1 MRIPDTLAII
11 LAGGAG
17 TRLGCLTN
25 HRAKAVLP
33 VGGTHRLIDISLSNL
48 AHSHISNIG
57 IVEQYLP
64 EPLNAYVAGG
74 RPWDLDR
81 NHGGLQILPPFEGA
95 KGEGFSRGNADALF
109 RQADFIRERDP
120 QFVLVMSADQIYT
133 MNYLDVVTTELDE
146 DVSRYGVVQADEH
159 ARVKAFDYKPEEPI
173 GNVVTTEV
181 FLYRADAL
189 LEAMEILASKG
200 DLGDYG
206 DTLVPWF
213 VENRKVVEHRHTGY
227 WLDLGTIQSYWT
239 ANMQLIDDNGASL
252 DDPLWPIWSAPP
264 QLVPARIDEGA
275 VVSRSLLSNGT
286 TIGGE
291 VHHSIVGTGSVVEPG
306 ASVRNC
312 VLLDGVRVA
321 SGVHLL
327 NCVVDSKADIQGGT
341 KRGSED
347 AITVIDRTG
356 KVDHRE
362 KFDAASMLP
371 DGVTAG

>member
-1 MRIPDTLAII
+1 MAII

-81 NHGGLQILPPFEGA
+81 NHGGLPILPPFEGA

-109 RQADFIRERDP
+109 RQTDFIRERDP

-133 MNYLDVVTTELDE
+133 MNYLDVVTTHVDANADLTIVTTELDE

-213 VENRKVVEHRHTGY
+213 VENRKV
-227 WLDLGTIQSYWT
+227 
-239 ANMQLIDDNGASL
+239 
-252 DDPLWPIWSAPP
+252 
-264 QLVPARIDEGA
+264 DEGA
-275 VVSRSLLSNGT
+275 IVSRSLLSNGT

-291 VHHSIVGTGSVVEPG
+291 
-306 ASVRNC
+306 
-312 VLLDGVRVA
+312 
-321 SGVHLL
+321 
-327 NCVVDSKADIQGGT
+327 
-341 KRGSED
+341 
-347 AITVIDRTG
+347 
-356 KVDHRE
+356 VDHRE